1 MEWKRQGLAPKRR
14 ERAHTHL
21 DILSFLCIL
30 EIEDAAAELAKGRAF
45 FFCGLLT
52 HQFKETEPKC
62 RQCTE
67 SCQKENSIAPVI
79 PTPNYL
85 TNISASKEK
94 SQPNSLTLKPLLALA
109 SAAPER
115 ISACCKL

>member
-14 ERAHTHL
+14 ERAHIHL

-52 HQFKETEPKC
+52 HQFKKLSPSAGNALRVVK
-62 RQCTE
+62 
-67 SCQKENSIAPVI
+67 KKIA
-79 PTPNYL
+79 
-85 TNISASKEK
+85 
-94 SQPNSLTLKPLLALA
+94 
-109 SAAPER
+109 
-115 ISACCKL
+115 